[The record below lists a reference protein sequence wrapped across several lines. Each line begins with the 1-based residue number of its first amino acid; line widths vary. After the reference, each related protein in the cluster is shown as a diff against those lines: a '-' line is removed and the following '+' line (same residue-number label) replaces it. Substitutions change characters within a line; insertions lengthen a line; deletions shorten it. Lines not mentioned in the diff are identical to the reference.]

1 MSYLFWEKD
10 QCNPNISGWD
20 VLNVKDFVS
29 HNKLFIVQ
37 TMIFVNGSLE
47 ISFCYMVDL
56 MLIMILFLSYLIN
69 IQKYMF
75 KGAEAF
81 NWNIGNGDV
90 SSGQSFVSIK
100 VKNIVTTINE
110 STHVTHNLLFC
121 YVIFIHRVPC
131 LKEQ

>member
-20 VLNVKDFVS
+20 VSNVKDVVS

-81 NWNIGNGDV
+81 N
-90 SSGQSFVSIK
+90 
-100 VKNIVTTINE
+100 
-110 STHVTHNLLFC
+110 
-121 YVIFIHRVPC
+121 
-131 LKEQ
+131 